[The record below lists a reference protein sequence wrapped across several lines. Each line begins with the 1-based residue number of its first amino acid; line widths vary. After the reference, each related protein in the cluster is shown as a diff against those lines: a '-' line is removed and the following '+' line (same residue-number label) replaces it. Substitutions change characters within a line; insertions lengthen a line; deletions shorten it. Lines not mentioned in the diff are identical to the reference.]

1 MSNEIKVGS
10 RVRSNVYVHGECV
23 PTHVGIVTEVRGGCC
38 AVDRM
43 SLHGGA
49 PWVVWE
55 ATSHLSL
62 EPLAALRA
70 DQGGAP

>member
-10 RVRSNVYVHGECV
+10 RVRSNVYVNGERV
-23 PTHVGIVTEVRGGCC
+23 PMHVGIVTEVRDGCC

-49 PWVVWE
+49 PWIVWE
-55 ATSHLSL
+55 ATSQLSL
-62 EPLAALRA
+62 VPDAALSRSE
-70 DQGGAP
+70 QTK